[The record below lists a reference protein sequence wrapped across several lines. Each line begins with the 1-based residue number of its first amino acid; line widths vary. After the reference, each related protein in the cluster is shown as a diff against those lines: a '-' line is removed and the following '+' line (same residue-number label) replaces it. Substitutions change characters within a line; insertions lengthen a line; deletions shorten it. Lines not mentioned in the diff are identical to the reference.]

1 MDQTK
6 SSITNYLDKNFWNRG
21 EGIFGKVLMW
31 GAGIGVAVAGTLFFG
46 PFVVLATSIMA
57 TILANILNM
66 AIAGVVLF
74 AIGYA
79 LSDPKFR
86 GIFGFGYRTLI
97 RMFWAR
103 IVDMSPKAVLD
114 DILDGFRQNFQRLQ
128 SNVKGFSAKV
138 KATSEK
144 LKANEE
150 AMNHSLK
157 LAQKAKQQG
166 KQADSIL
173 HAREAERYKTFN
185 NKLSAYYTK
194 MEVILRVLLKVREG
208 AEFSLKDTESRVKF
222 ELMEH
227 ADLTDAAMAVSDA
240 MKIIKGDSHKNELF
254 NMAMEKL
261 ANEKAAALSE
271 MEDFMETSETFF
283 SSVDLEKAI
292 ADENAFKLLEEWER
306 KMDST
311 ILGPGV
317 KQGIVNAATDPSNVI
332 SNVIDVDEEVIPSQ
346 TESKRLKVGGP
357 RSYFKD

>member
-1 MDQTK
+1 MNQTN
-6 SSITNYLDKNFWNRG
+6 SSITGYLDKNFWNRG
-21 EGIFGKVLMW
+21 EGKFGKVLLW
-31 GAGIGVAVAGTLFFG
+31 AGGFVAAVTATLFFG
-46 PFVVLATSIMA
+46 PFVVLATSIIA
-57 TILANILNM
+57 TIFTNLISM
-66 AIAGVVLF
+66 VVTGGILF
-74 AIGYA
+74 AIGYV

-86 GIFGFGYRTLI
+86 GLFGFGYRTLI
-97 RMFWAR
+97 RKMWGV
-103 IVDMSPKAVLD
+103 IVDLSPKAILD
-114 DILDGFRQNFQRLQ
+114 DIVDGLRQNFTRLEN
-128 SNVKGFSAKV
+128 NVKAFRAKV
-138 KATSEK
+138 KATKAK
-144 LKANEE
+144 LDANEE
-150 AMNHSLK
+150 AMRHALQ
-157 LAQKAKQQG
+157 LAQKAKQQS
-166 KQADSIL
+166 KTADSIL
-173 HAREAERYKTFN
+173 HAREAERYKSFN

-227 ADLTDAAMAVSDA
+227 ADLTDAASAVSDA

-292 ADENAFKLLEEWER
+292 ADDNAFKLLEEWER

-317 KQGIVNAATDPSNVI
+317 KQSIINDAGDPHNVL
-332 SNVIDVDEEVIPSQ
+332 DVDADTEEVS
-346 TESKRLKVGGP
+346 TSSERLKVGGP
-357 RSYFKD
+357 RSYFSD